1 MLRGLAY
8 VVSLIFHPLL
18 IVTYITVLLL
28 LINPYAFGVPS
39 IADRGEMLLAVFFSS
54 FFIPALAVVLL
65 RLVGFIDSLELKDKQ
80 DRIGPYVITSI
91 FYLWLFINL
100 KNGENIPPIFVSFLL
115 GTVIGLFLAFFIN
128 IFSKISAH
136 AVGMGGLIAMVI
148 ITMVLF
154 NYGPMQVRAPWLGLL
169 EVELTTILMISILAT
184 GMVGT
189 SRLILKAHT
198 LQDLYGGFLIG
209 FMAQFIALRFIL
221 M

>member
-136 AVGMGGLIAMVI
+136 AVGMGGLIAMVV